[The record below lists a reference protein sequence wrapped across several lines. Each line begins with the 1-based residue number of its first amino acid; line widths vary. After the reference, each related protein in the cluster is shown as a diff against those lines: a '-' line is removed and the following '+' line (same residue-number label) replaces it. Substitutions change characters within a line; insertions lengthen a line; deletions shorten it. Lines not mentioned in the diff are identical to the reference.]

1 MKNTKLLSLLVA
13 IATISPV
20 VAYQYC
26 ETDLDGN
33 EYCEERDRTVGK
45 RDVVTGTGRFVGRT
59 SRAAGNVVEGAG
71 EAAGNI
77 VKAPFQIFGGRDR
90 GYYND

>member
-20 VAYQYC
+20 LARYQYC
-26 ETDLDGN
+26 WEDQNGN
-33 EYCEERDRTVGK
+33 QHCEYRDRTVGK
-45 RDVVTGTGRFVGRT
+45 RDDVVTGTGRVVEGT
-59 SRAAGNVVEGAG
+59 GYAAGRAVEGAG

-77 VKAPFQIFGGRDR
+77 IKAPFRIFGGRD
-90 GYYND
+90 

>member
-20 VAYQYC
+20 LAYQYC
-26 ETDLDGN
+26 WEDEDGKEHC
-33 EYCEERDRTVGK
+33 EYRDRTVGK

-59 SRAAGNVVEGAG
+59 GRAAGNAAREVVEAP
-71 EAAGNI
+71 ANI
-77 VKAPFQIFGGRDR
+77 VGGFFGAGRDR
-90 GYYND
+90 DYYND